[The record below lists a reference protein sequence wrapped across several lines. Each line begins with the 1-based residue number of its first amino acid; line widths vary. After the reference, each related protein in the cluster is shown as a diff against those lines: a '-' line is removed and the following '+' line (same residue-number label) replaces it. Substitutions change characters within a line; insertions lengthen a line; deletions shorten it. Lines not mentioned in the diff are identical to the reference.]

1 MSTTT
6 TTATTLTEFQKIE
19 TDVMAFVTKVVNEDE
34 ILVEDAV
41 QALENVA
48 ALVPQASTWIE
59 SAIAF
64 IEGIPIVGQNP
75 TVLAL
80 VGTVD
85 LATKG
90 LDAFAATMAQAQAAG
105 GSVTVT
111 QATQAVVAGVQAYNT
126 AKSVAGTIVTT
137 GVSQAP
143 ATAAVIASTPV
154 PPTTPP
160 TS

>member
-6 TTATTLTEFQKIE
+6 TTPPTTLTEFQQIE
-19 TDVMAFVTKVVNEDE
+19 ADVMGFVTKVVNEAE

-64 IEGIPIVGQNP
+64 IEGIPVVGQNP

-90 LDAFAATMAQAQAAG
+90 LDAFASAMAAAG
-105 GSVTVT
+105 RWDG
-111 QATQAVVAGVQAYNT
+111 
-126 AKSVAGTIVTT
+126 
-137 GVSQAP
+137 
-143 ATAAVIASTPV
+143 
-154 PPTTPP
+154 
-160 TS
+160 